1 MGLLDDAKSS
11 VSKWFEEQVA
21 KNKAFKAAG
30 GMGKSNPAMT
40 RSMGLLPATGL
51 LEQEGDAAARAD
63 AAYGALR
70 KEYGPLGLRP
80 GDFVPFASGGLAFD
94 DARLAAAKGN
104 YGQAAGSLA
113 GVIPVAGA
121 VGKVVRKI
129 TGGKSSGVVD
139 SVKRE
144 IFAGPNAKTA
154 NKAAMK
160 RAEARLAA
168 GDDPATVWAQEGW
181 GRGPDGKMR
190 FELDDS
196 GSGMRMSG
204 PKAGA
209 SEYAYQRLPEAYDNK
224 QLYAAYPDAKKT
236 ILTWNDTPD
245 SASYTAQNE
254 WAKYV
259 DIPQGIQKKQQR
271 KMLAHEGQHIVQ
283 DAEDFSRGGSPEGM
297 RDEALAMLR
306 RDVASGDIGS
316 TEQAMNML
324 PMAQRNA
331 YNRLAGEAES
341 RLTEARIDM
350 SPAERA
356 AQYPWAEDY
365 FKQATG
371 VSKGD
376 LIHRGGLLSDGP
388 ALSVGKAD
396 INRFETEADRRMA
409 AAQRNA
415 AKPVSEGGLGLH
427 PNNTPMERA
436 KALGFADDA
445 YHGTNADISAMN
457 TGGRGKT
464 AGAGAFVTDNPL
476 VAETYFSGSGGG
488 NILPLKL
495 KKEGLLEVNAKG
507 RNWADIGTNT
517 LAPKSG
523 KKRYALDDLELD
535 RNSATTTDELG
546 SIAGQLGLKGVD
558 IKNVKDIGTNSHIFR
573 AKEYLSDKYGVYPND
588 EWSNVSGKQ
597 FAEARDYLS
606 KMYGKQK
613 SNITAVQDP
622 SMLRSRFAAF
632 DPMRRNESDLLA
644 LNGQKTGSGLLNP
657 EITKATNRGLYRT
670 MLDDEEDKPSF
681 PYGLIGK

>member
-1 MGLLDDAKSS
+1 MGLLDDAKSG
-11 VSKWFEEQVA
+11 VSKWFEGQVA

-30 GMGKSNPAMT
+30 GMVKSNPAMT

-80 GDFVPFASGGLAFD
+80 GDFVPFASGGLAID

-129 TGGKSSGVVD
+129 TGGKSSGVID

-190 FELDDS
+190 WEIDDS
-196 GSGMRMSG
+196 QAF
-204 PKAGA
+204 PDLFGA
-209 SEYAYQRLPEAYDNK
+209 SDDYGKPLREGTLFPLNQSYEHQALYKSYPEIGDNVNIGFMPQERMGQAYGAYSGKHKRITLPDGEKRHFFEKSN
-224 QLYAAYPDAKKT
+224 
-236 ILTWNDTPD
+236 
-245 SASYTAQNE
+245 
-254 WAKYV
+254 
-259 DIPQGIQKKQQR
+259 
-271 KMLAHEGQHIVQ
+271 LAHEVQHAVQ

-396 INRFETEADRRMA
+396 IDVSYRGSHSAPSAEFGAPLNDMTRGMYPDDFYSQNGLRYYGSGSDGEKEAFA
-409 AAQRNA
+409 IAQKVRGKPDAMVTAYRAVPKGAQSELNA
-415 AKPVSEGGLGLH
+415 GDWIATSKAYARQHGDSVLNGDYDIISQKVPAKHIYTNADSISEYGYDPTGLGL
-427 PNNTPMERA
+427 
-436 KALGFADDA
+436 
-445 YHGTNADISAMN
+445 
-457 TGGRGKT
+457 TG
-464 AGAGAFVTDNPL
+464 
-476 VAETYFSGSGGG
+476 
-488 NILPLKL
+488 
-495 KKEGLLEVNAKG
+495 
-507 RNWADIGTNT
+507 
-517 LAPKSG
+517 
-523 KKRYALDDLELD
+523 
-535 RNSATTTDELG
+535 
-546 SIAGQLGLKGVD
+546 Q
-558 IKNVKDIGTNSHIFR
+558 
-573 AKEYLSDKYGVYPND
+573 
-588 EWSNVSGKQ
+588 
-597 FAEARDYLS
+597 
-606 KMYGKQK
+606 
-613 SNITAVQDP
+613 
-622 SMLRSRFAAF
+622 
-632 DPMRRNESDLLA
+632 
-644 LNGQKTGSGLLNP
+644 SGLLNP